1 MFMRDIRT
9 VIADDHKL
17 FRKGLS
23 SMFEDIPGIS
33 VVGEAANGQELL
45 SLLTKEETDLIL
57 MDLKMPLMDGIEAT
71 EQIKSKYPDIKIIVL
86 SMYEDERFIIHLLE
100 LGVNGY
106 LLKNAEPEEMEYTIN
121 TVIDKDFCFNDQVT
135 NIMRKNL
142 FGTKKGKPNFD
153 TNVQFTP
160 RELQILKLVCKEMTN
175 QEIGVELHLSS
186 RTVEGHRKKIL
197 EKTGAKNTAGMV
209 YFAVKNGIIDLV

>member
-1 MFMRDIRT
+1 
-9 VIADDHKL
+9 
-17 FRKGLS
+17 
-23 SMFEDIPGIS
+23 
-33 VVGEAANGQELL
+33 
-45 SLLTKEETDLIL
+45 
-57 MDLKMPLMDGIEAT
+57 MDGIEAT
-71 EQIKSKYPDIKIIVL
+71 EHIKAKYPEIKIIVL

-106 LLKNAEPEEMEYTIN
+106 LLKNAEPEEMEYTIE
-121 TVIDKDFCFNDQVT
+121 TVMTKDFCFNDQIT

-142 FGTKKGKPNFD
+142 FGTRKGKPNFD
-153 TNVQFTP
+153 TNVEFTP

-175 QEIGVELHLSS
+175 AEIGKELHLSS

-209 YFAVKNGIIDLV
+209 YFAIKNGLVDII

>member
-1 MFMRDIRT
+1 MKPIKT

-23 SMFEDIPGIS
+23 SLFDDNPNVSII
-33 VVGEAANGQELL
+33 GEASNGQELL
-45 SLLTKEETDLIL
+45 NLLKEKHPDLIL
-57 MDLKMPLMDGIEAT
+57 MDLKMPIMDGIEAT
-71 EQIKSKYPDIKIIVL
+71 EQVKSQYPEIKIIVL

-106 LLKNAEPEEMEYTIN
+106 LLKNAEPEEMENTID
-121 TVIDKDFCFNDQVT
+121 TVMARDFCFNDQVT

-153 TNVQFTP
+153 TNVHFTP
-160 RELQILKLVCKEMTN
+160 REIQILKLVCKELTN
-175 QEIGVELHLSS
+175 TEIGKELHLSS

-197 EKTGAKNTAGMV
+197 QKTGAKNTAGMV
-209 YFAVKNGIIDLV
+209 YFAIKNGIVDMV

>member
-1 MFMRDIRT
+1 MKPVKT
-9 VIADDHKL
+9 VIADDHNL
-17 FRKGLS
+17 FRKGIS
-23 SMFEDIPGIS
+23 SMFEDNPS
-33 VVGEAANGQELL
+33 VSIIGEASNGQELL
-45 SLLTKEETDLIL
+45 TLLKDIHPDLIL
-57 MDLKMPLMDGIEAT
+57 MDLKMPGMDGIEAT
-71 EQIKSKYPDIKIIVL
+71 EHIKAKYPEIKIIVL

-106 LLKNAEPEEMEYTIN
+106 LLKNAEPEEMEYTIE
-121 TVIDKDFCFNDQVT
+121 TVMTKDFCFNDQIT

-142 FGTKKGKPNFD
+142 FGTRKGKPNFD
-153 TNVQFTP
+153 TNVEFTP

-175 QEIGVELHLSS
+175 TEIGKELHLSS

-209 YFAVKNGIIDLV
+209 YFAIKNGLVDII

>member
-1 MFMRDIRT
+1 MKPVKT
-9 VIADDHKL
+9 VIADDHNL
-17 FRKGLS
+17 FRKGIS
-23 SMFEDIPGIS
+23 SMFADNPSIS
-33 VVGEAANGQELL
+33 IIGEASNGQELL
-45 SLLTKEETDLIL
+45 NMLKDIHPDLIL
-57 MDLKMPLMDGIEAT
+57 MDLKMPGMDGIEAT
-71 EQIKSKYPDIKIIVL
+71 EHIKAKYPDIKIIVL

-106 LLKNAEPEEMEYTIN
+106 LLKNAEPEEMEYTIE
-121 TVIDKDFCFNDQVT
+121 TVMTKDFCFNDQIT

-142 FGTKKGKPNFD
+142 FGTRKGKPNFD
-153 TNVQFTP
+153 TNVEFTP

-175 QEIGVELHLSS
+175 TEIGRELHLSS

-209 YFAVKNGIIDLV
+209 YFAIKNGIVDMI